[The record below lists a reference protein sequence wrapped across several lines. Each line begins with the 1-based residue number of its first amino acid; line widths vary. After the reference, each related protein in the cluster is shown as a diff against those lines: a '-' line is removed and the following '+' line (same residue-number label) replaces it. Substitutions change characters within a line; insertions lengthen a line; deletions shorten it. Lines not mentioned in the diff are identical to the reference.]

1 MGSACIYKLSW
12 ENYRTIM
19 LTNLLSKAPLS
30 LTDFLYNDKFFE
42 GSKMIIHIYSLI
54 YILLLYIVIER
65 IIDLCF
71 SLDCALGIQKTRPSR
86 VTCWSLKSCQS
97 CRSPDCHYR
106 RDLSFNH
113 ETDEC
118 GDKYL
123 LLNFSFTFLSSQ
135 GLLRANV
142 CNFRE
147 SVDSR
152 EFLNFFIFCPH
163 NLYSTLIS
171 KIAVKLVT
179 AFYFFLNRA
188 KFEKRQIGALSSMK
202 LAKIKHFLRART

>member
-1 MGSACIYKLSW
+1 MEGPIHGGAYFR
-12 ENYRTIM
+12 NFTV
-19 LTNLLSKAPLS
+19 
-30 LTDFLYNDKFFE
+30 LYEKQA
-42 GSKMIIHIYSLI
+42 GH
-54 YILLLYIVIER
+54 
-65 IIDLCF
+65 
-71 SLDCALGIQKTRPSR
+71 
-86 VTCWSLKSCQS
+86 
-97 CRSPDCHYR
+97 
-106 RDLSFNH
+106 
-113 ETDEC
+113 
-118 GDKYL
+118 
-123 LLNFSFTFLSSQ
+123 
-135 GLLRANV
+135 LRANV